1 MVVPLRDILKAVA
14 RTWGLQPAVRL
25 RRSQEVW
32 PRVVGRVLAE
42 VTSPVALRGGRLRV
56 RADSPAAGQEIR
68 LRREAILR
76 ALAREVGEG
85 AVTDIIPVVWRG
97 VTRAGDQRN
106 RRPVR

>member
-1 MVVPLRDILKAVA
+1 MVTPLRDILKTVA
-14 RTWGLQPAVRL
+14 HTWGLEPAARVRWF
-25 RRSQEVW
+25 QEVW
-32 PRVVGRVLAE
+32 PQVVGRVLAE

-85 AVTDIIPVVWRG
+85 AVTDIIPVVRR
-97 VTRAGDQRN
+97 VTRAGNRQN
-106 RRPVR
+106 RRPPR